1 MAVHHFTLGPSDRDA
16 LESLR
21 DAYVGLEVLAGL
33 ADHGES
39 RHVAPVLS
47 ILNDSLSVWLAV
59 AFQSAPARVRPALSV
74 VDPGHQSEN

>member
-1 MAVHHFTLGPSDRDA
+1 MATHYFTLDPSDRA
-16 LESLR
+16 LLENLR

-47 ILNDSLSVWLAV
+47 VLNDSLSVWLARS
-59 AFQSAPARVRPALSV
+59 FQSAPARVHPSLSV
-74 VDPGHQSEN
+74 VDPGRQSEN